1 MVEIGRIAPYLQVNG
16 SLTEHCE
23 TQAFMSSDDIHLPAG
38 LMAHA
43 GHYFPWDL
51 VVLFVLA
58 VALGVRL
65 YRVLGRRVG
74 MQGVRQE
81 RPGGGFGPG
90 VQKGVA
96 PDTARPGVPPPLPG
110 QFAGKPGAA
119 PGVFDQAVP
128 DVAYEIPAP
137 ATRVGTVLGEIG
149 SVFPGFSPDGFLKEA
164 EETFRQVVPAFAVG
178 DRTTLEK
185 LLTPAS
191 VDSFSA
197 AIDARVQAGETQRS
211 DLRGIESLS
220 ILDAMLVSA
229 EDGTRV
235 GRIEVK
241 IVSRQVNIL
250 TDREGEPLVG
260 TEAVTEFHDLWL
272 FERVAGQSDA
282 RWRLAAS
289 RPA

>member
-1 MVEIGRIAPYLQVNG
+1 
-16 SLTEHCE
+16 
-23 TQAFMSSDDIHLPAG
+23 MSSNDIHLPAG
-38 LMAHA
+38 LMDHA

-81 RPGGGFGPG
+81 RPGAGFGPG
-90 VQKGVA
+90 AQKGAA
-96 PDTARPGVPPPLPG
+96 PDAARPGVPPPLPG
-110 QFAGKPGAA
+110 QASGKPGAGNA
-119 PGVFDQAVP
+119 PFDTAAAPEVE
-128 DVAYEIPAP
+128 YEIPAP
-137 ATRVGTVLGEIG
+137 ATRVGTVLGEIAG
-149 SVFPGFSPDGFLKEA
+149 VFPGFSPSGFLKEA
-164 EETFRQVVPAFAVG
+164 EGTFRQVVPAFAVG
-178 DRTTLEK
+178 DRAALEK

-191 VDSFSA
+191 MEAFSA

-220 ILDAMLVSA
+220 ILDAMLVSGD
-229 EDGTRV
+229 DGTRT
-235 GRIEVK
+235 GRVEVQ

-250 TDREGEPLVG
+250 TDRQGEPLVG

>member
-1 MVEIGRIAPYLQVNG
+1 
-16 SLTEHCE
+16 
-23 TQAFMSSDDIHLPAG
+23 MSSDDIHLPAG

-81 RPGGGFGPG
+81 RPGPGFGPG
-90 VQKGVA
+90 AQKGAA
-96 PDTARPGVPPPLPG
+96 PDAARPSAPPPLPG
-110 QFAGKPGAA
+110 QVAGRPGTAS
-119 PGVFDQAVP
+119 GVFDQAVP
-128 DVAYEIPAP
+128 DVEYEIPAP

-164 EETFRQVVPAFAVG
+164 EGTFRQVVPAFAVG
-178 DRTTLEK
+178 DCTALEK

-191 VDSFSA
+191 MESFSA

-220 ILDAMLVSA
+220 ILDAFLVSS
-229 EDGTRV
+229 EDGARI

>member
-1 MVEIGRIAPYLQVNG
+1 
-16 SLTEHCE
+16 
-23 TQAFMSSDDIHLPAG
+23 MSSDDIHLPAG

-51 VVLFVLA
+51 VVLFVIA

-81 RPGGGFGPG
+81 RPGVGRFGQGP
-90 VQKGVA
+90 QKGAA
-96 PDTARPGVPPPLPG
+96 PETACPGAPPPLPG
-110 QFAGKPGAA
+110 QAAGKAGAGNAGFEAAAA
-119 PGVFDQAVP
+119 P
-128 DVAYEIPAP
+128 DVDYEIPAP
-137 ATRVGTVLGEIG
+137 ATRVGTVLGDIAAA
-149 SVFPGFSPDGFLKEA
+149 FPGFSPSGFLKDA
-164 EETFRQVVPAFAVG
+164 EGTFRQVVPAFAVG
-178 DRTTLEK
+178 DRGALEK
-185 LLTPAS
+185 LLTPAALEA
-191 VDSFSA
+191 FSA

-220 ILDAMLVSA
+220 ILDAMIVSG
-229 EDGTRV
+229 EDGART

-250 TDREGEPLVG
+250 TDRQGEPMVG
-260 TEAVTEFHDLWL
+260 TEAVTEFHDMWM

-282 RWRLAAS
+282 RWRLSAS
-289 RPA
+289 CPA

>member
-1 MVEIGRIAPYLQVNG
+1 
-16 SLTEHCE
+16 
-23 TQAFMSSDDIHLPAG
+23 
-38 LMAHA
+38 
-43 GHYFPWDL
+43 
-51 VVLFVLA
+51 
-58 VALGVRL
+58 
-65 YRVLGRRVG
+65 
-74 MQGVRQE
+74 
-81 RPGGGFGPG
+81 FGPG
-90 VQKGVA
+90 AQKGAA
-96 PDTARPGVPPPLPG
+96 PDAARPSVPPPLPG
-110 QFAGKPGAA
+110 QVAGKPGAA
-119 PGVFDQAVP
+119 PGVSDQAVP

-149 SVFPGFSPDGFLKEA
+149 SVFPGFSPDAFLKEA
-164 EETFRQVVPAFAVG
+164 EGTFRQVVPAFAVG
-178 DRTTLEK
+178 DRTALEK

-191 VDSFSA
+191 MDSFSA

-220 ILDAMLVSA
+220 ILDAMLVSG
-229 EDGTRV
+229 EDGARV

>member
-1 MVEIGRIAPYLQVNG
+1 
-16 SLTEHCE
+16 
-23 TQAFMSSDDIHLPAG
+23 MSSDDIHLPAG

-81 RPGGGFGPG
+81 RPGAGFGPG
-90 VQKGVA
+90 AQKGAA
-96 PDTARPGVPPPLPG
+96 PDAARPSVPPPLPG
-110 QFAGKPGAA
+110 QVAGKPGAA

-164 EETFRQVVPAFAVG
+164 EGTFRQVVPAFAVG
-178 DRTTLEK
+178 DRTALEK

-191 VDSFSA
+191 MDSFSA

-250 TDREGEPLVG
+250 TDREGEPVVG

-272 FERVAGQSDA
+272 FERVVGQSDA